1 MSDKIDLKSKIYK
14 RQGRIFPINK
24 RSMKERDMLTI
35 SLIPHPSK
43 QKKQCEGIKRKSKQL

>member
-14 RQGRIFPINK
+14 RQGRIFPIDK

-43 QKKQCEGIKRKSKQL
+43 QKKQCEGIKRKSKQF